1 MFNVRCWTFIFQ
13 NNLELEPL
21 NPLNPEQ
28 VQKRRL
34 FMLNII
40 KKSMLTGIGL
50 ALIAKDEVEDLA
62 KELVNKGK
70 MSENEGTK
78 FLEDLQ
84 KRYDQTQ
91 QKLEEKVQKAVKDFM
106 KKADVV
112 TGDELKGLKKEI
124 RELKKAI
131 SKGTDES

>member
-1 MFNVRCWTFIFQ
+1 
-13 NNLELEPL
+13 
-21 NPLNPEQ
+21 
-28 VQKRRL
+28 
-34 FMLNII
+34 MLNIT
-40 KKSMLTGIGL
+40 KKAMLTGIGL

-84 KRYDQTQ
+84 KRYDETQ
-91 QKLEEKVQKAVKDFM
+91 KKLEEKIQQAVKDFM

-124 RELKKAI
+124 RDLKKAI
-131 SKGTDES
+131 SESGDTPK

>member
-1 MFNVRCWTFIFQ
+1 
-13 NNLELEPL
+13 
-21 NPLNPEQ
+21 
-28 VQKRRL
+28 
-34 FMLNII
+34 MLNII

-62 KELVNKGK
+62 RELVNKGK

-84 KRYDQTQ
+84 KRYDETQT
-91 QKLEEKVQKAVKDFM
+91 KLEEKVQKAVKDFM

-131 SKGTDES
+131 SEGPDTPK

>member
-1 MFNVRCWTFIFQ
+1 
-13 NNLELEPL
+13 
-21 NPLNPEQ
+21 
-28 VQKRRL
+28 
-34 FMLNII
+34 MLNII

-84 KRYDQTQ
+84 KRYDETQ
-91 QKLEEKVQKAVKDFM
+91 QKLEEKLQKAVKDFM

-131 SKGTDES
+131 SKGTDASK

>member
-1 MFNVRCWTFIFQ
+1 
-13 NNLELEPL
+13 
-21 NPLNPEQ
+21 
-28 VQKRRL
+28 
-34 FMLNII
+34 MLNIT
-40 KKSMLTGIGL
+40 KKAMLTGIGL

-84 KRYDQTQ
+84 KRYDETQ
-91 QKLEEKVQKAVKDFM
+91 KKLEEKIQQAVKDFM

-124 RELKKAI
+124 RDLKKAI
-131 SKGTDES
+131 SEAGDTFK

>member
-1 MFNVRCWTFIFQ
+1 
-13 NNLELEPL
+13 
-21 NPLNPEQ
+21 
-28 VQKRRL
+28 
-34 FMLNII
+34 
-40 KKSMLTGIGL
+40 MLTGIGL

-84 KRYDQTQ
+84 KRYDETQ
-91 QKLEEKVQKAVKDFM
+91 KMLEEKVQRAVKDFM

-124 RELKKAI
+124 RDLKKAI
-131 SKGTDES
+131 SEAGDTSK

>member
-1 MFNVRCWTFIFQ
+1 
-13 NNLELEPL
+13 
-21 NPLNPEQ
+21 
-28 VQKRRL
+28 
-34 FMLNII
+34 MLNVI

-84 KRYDQTQ
+84 KRYDETQ
-91 QKLEEKVQKAVKDFM
+91 KKLEEKVQQAVKDFM
-106 KKADVV
+106 KKADIV

-124 RELKKAI
+124 RDLKKAI
-131 SKGTDES
+131 SETGDTSK

>member
-1 MFNVRCWTFIFQ
+1 
-13 NNLELEPL
+13 
-21 NPLNPEQ
+21 
-28 VQKRRL
+28 
-34 FMLNII
+34 MLNII

-70 MSENEGTK
+70 MSETEGTK
-78 FLEDLQ
+78 FLADLQ
-84 KRYDQTQ
+84 SRYDETQ
-91 QKLEEKVQKAVKDFM
+91 KRLEEKVQQAVKDFM

-124 RELKKAI
+124 RDLKKAI
-131 SKGTDES
+131 SEAEDTSK

>member
-1 MFNVRCWTFIFQ
+1 
-13 NNLELEPL
+13 
-21 NPLNPEQ
+21 
-28 VQKRRL
+28 
-34 FMLNII
+34 MLNII

-70 MSENEGTK
+70 MSENEGMK

-84 KRYDQTQ
+84 KRYDETQ
-91 QKLEEKVQKAVKDFM
+91 KKLEEKVQQAVKDFM

-124 RELKKAI
+124 RDLKKAI
-131 SKGTDES
+131 SEAEDTSK

>member
-1 MFNVRCWTFIFQ
+1 
-13 NNLELEPL
+13 
-21 NPLNPEQ
+21 
-28 VQKRRL
+28 
-34 FMLNII
+34 MLNVI

-84 KRYDQTQ
+84 KRYDETQ
-91 QKLEEKVQKAVKDFM
+91 KKLEEKIQQAVKDFM

-124 RELKKAI
+124 RDLKKAI
-131 SKGTDES
+131 SETGDTSK

>member
-1 MFNVRCWTFIFQ
+1 
-13 NNLELEPL
+13 
-21 NPLNPEQ
+21 
-28 VQKRRL
+28 
-34 FMLNII
+34 MLNII

-84 KRYDQTQ
+84 KRYDETQ
-91 QKLEEKVQKAVKDFM
+91 KKLEEKVQQAVKDFM

-112 TGDELKGLKKEI
+112 TGDELKALKKEI
-124 RELKKAI
+124 RDLKKAI
-131 SKGTDES
+131 SESGDDSK

>member
-1 MFNVRCWTFIFQ
+1 
-13 NNLELEPL
+13 
-21 NPLNPEQ
+21 
-28 VQKRRL
+28 
-34 FMLNII
+34 MLNII

-84 KRYDQTQ
+84 KRYDETQ
-91 QKLEEKVQKAVKDFM
+91 KKLEDRVQQTVKDFM

-131 SKGTDES
+131 SEGTDASK

>member
-1 MFNVRCWTFIFQ
+1 
-13 NNLELEPL
+13 
-21 NPLNPEQ
+21 
-28 VQKRRL
+28 
-34 FMLNII
+34 MLNII

-62 KELVNKGK
+62 RELVNKGK

-84 KRYDQTQ
+84 KRYDETQ
-91 QKLEEKVQKAVKDFM
+91 IKLEEKVQKAVKDFM

-112 TGDELKGLKKEI
+112 TGDELKGLKKEV

-131 SKGTDES
+131 SEITDTSK

>member
-1 MFNVRCWTFIFQ
+1 
-13 NNLELEPL
+13 
-21 NPLNPEQ
+21 
-28 VQKRRL
+28 
-34 FMLNII
+34 MLNII

-62 KELVNKGK
+62 REFVKKGK
-70 MSENEGTK
+70 MSESEGMK

-84 KRYDQTQ
+84 KRYEKTQ
-91 QKLEEKVQKAVKDFM
+91 KKLEERIQEAVKEFM

-112 TGDELKGLKKEI
+112 TGDELSGLKKEI

-131 SKGTDES
+131 SESANTTK

>member
-1 MFNVRCWTFIFQ
+1 
-13 NNLELEPL
+13 
-21 NPLNPEQ
+21 
-28 VQKRRL
+28 
-34 FMLNII
+34 MLNII

-84 KRYDQTQ
+84 KRYDETQT
-91 QKLEEKVQKAVKDFM
+91 KLEEKVQKAVKDFM

-131 SKGTDES
+131 SEGPDTPK

>member
-1 MFNVRCWTFIFQ
+1 
-13 NNLELEPL
+13 
-21 NPLNPEQ
+21 
-28 VQKRRL
+28 
-34 FMLNII
+34 MLNII
-40 KKSMLTGIGL
+40 KKSMLTGVGL

-62 KELVNKGK
+62 RELVNKGK

-84 KRYDQTQ
+84 KRYDETQT
-91 QKLEEKVQKAVKDFM
+91 KLEEKVQKAVKDFM

-131 SKGTDES
+131 SEGPGTSK

>member
-1 MFNVRCWTFIFQ
+1 
-13 NNLELEPL
+13 
-21 NPLNPEQ
+21 
-28 VQKRRL
+28 
-34 FMLNII
+34 MLNVI

-50 ALIAKDEVEDLA
+50 ALIAKDEVEDLV

-84 KRYDQTQ
+84 KRYDETQ
-91 QKLEEKVQKAVKDFM
+91 KKLEEKVQQAVKDFM

-124 RELKKAI
+124 RDLKKAI
-131 SKGTDES
+131 SEAGDTPK

>member
-1 MFNVRCWTFIFQ
+1 
-13 NNLELEPL
+13 
-21 NPLNPEQ
+21 
-28 VQKRRL
+28 
-34 FMLNII
+34 MLNIV

-84 KRYDQTQ
+84 KRYDETQ
-91 QKLEEKVQKAVKDFM
+91 KKLEEKVQRAVKDFM

-124 RELKKAI
+124 RDLKKAI
-131 SKGTDES
+131 SEGGDTSE